1 MSKVRLEQVRSIAL
15 LNALL
20 STCDL
25 ATAEEALCVLVE
37 AGEAPHL
44 IIRAHQRL
52 SVLQTRKER
61 QMLLARATA
70 VRAKSR
76 ARQ

>member
-1 MSKVRLEQVRSIAL
+1 MSKVRLEQVRSAAL

-25 ATAEEALCVLVE
+25 ATAEEALRVLVE
-37 AGEAPHL
+37 AGGAPHL
-44 IIRAHQRL
+44 IIRAHQRV
-52 SVLQTRKER
+52 SVMRARKER